1 MIKAVDRIGVE
12 QDKVLGY
19 GSFPSSNKFYAVHFR
34 YCSVPIP
41 TNKFSF
47 MPPCTPP
54 CEIALRKKNYAG
66 ANEEILL
73 KQGII
78 YSERVGK
85 NKKLGEKK

>member
-12 QDKVLGY
+12 HKI
-19 GSFPSSNKFYAVHFR
+19 SFCFSLSQ
-34 YCSVPIP
+34 CSVPIP
-41 TNKFSF
+41 TNKIFF
-47 MPPCTPP
+47 VPPCTPP
-54 CEIALRKKNYAG
+54 CEIALRKENCAG
-66 ANEEILL
+66 ANNEIPL

>member
-1 MIKAVDRIGVE
+1 MIKAVDRVGVE
-12 QDKVLGY
+12 QNILLGFY
-19 GSFPSSNKFYAVHFR
+19 GPSNSSIFAFGFHL
-34 YCSVPIP
+34 CSVPIP
-41 TNKFSF
+41 TNKFFF

-54 CEIALRKKNYAG
+54 CEIALRKENCAG
-66 ANEEILL
+66 ANDKIPL